1 MTLKPLLRQQLSPTS
16 LEPAGARTPVDV
28 EAKGDASPVTIADRE
43 AEVAMRGLIG
53 QAFPEHGIF
62 GEEHG
67 LKWGSGPGS
76 KYMWVLDPIDGTKSF
91 ITGGVKP
98 PHAFSA
104 VPAVAICWLGRDSR
118 VM

>member
-1 MTLKPLLRQQLSPTS
+1 MQTIVLKPSLRQQLSTTS
-16 LEPAGARTPVDV
+16 WNPAGARTPVDV

-91 ITGGVKP
+91 ITGGANLPMLFWQSPQSHCV
-98 PHAFSA
+98 
-104 VPAVAICWLGRDSR
+104 G
-118 VM
+118 